1 MATPRSTK
9 RDDIV
14 DAAARL
20 FRTRGVHA
28 TSVADIIAASGTSAG
43 SVYHHFSSKNDVV
56 LAVADRAIVGPLR
69 HILAER
75 GDGALSPGDL
85 LRLVVQA
92 VFAGE
97 VESALIVQ
105 LWAGSAQEPLL
116 KDVLREHLGGVR
128 EQMTAELARWLTQ
141 RGVPD
146 AEARAE
152 GLAMITMGQ
161 AMGLLAQRTIMP
173 DLDQS
178 AYLTHATR
186 MLDAA
191 ASV

>member
-43 SVYHHFSSKNDVV
+43 SVYHHFGSKNDVV

-69 HILAER
+69 RILAER
-75 GDGALSPGDL
+75 GDGALSPGDI
-85 LRLVVQA
+85 LRLIVRA

-116 KDVLREHLGGVR
+116 KDVLREQLSGVR
-128 EQMTAELARWLTQ
+128 QQMTAELARWLADQ
-141 RGVPD
+141 GVPD

-173 DLDQS
+173 DLDQG
-178 AYLTHATR
+178 AYLSHAAL